1 MIVISDSDSDSDSDS
16 EFMRDVQEV
25 TRWPL
30 MTVELSPVREA
41 VSDSDDDEEKVAVK
55 RLLLVISPFL
65 AFRGEPTNKTKLV
78 ITWKQYCSL
87 DSGRKYASFVS
98 RQLPVACNTSGIV
111 PQATGSWARSFTFL
125 AEAWHYQNSH
135 VSALSYTGS

>member
-1 MIVISDSDSDSDSDS
+1 MSSLFSLTRACAQIAVIVISDSDSDSDS
-16 EFMRDVQEV
+16 EFVRDVQEV
-25 TRWPL
+25 TRWSL

-55 RLLLVISPFL
+55 RLLVFSPFL

-98 RQLPVACNTSGIV
+98 RQLPVACSTSGTV

-125 AEAWHYQNSH
+125 AEAWHY
-135 VSALSYTGS
+135 